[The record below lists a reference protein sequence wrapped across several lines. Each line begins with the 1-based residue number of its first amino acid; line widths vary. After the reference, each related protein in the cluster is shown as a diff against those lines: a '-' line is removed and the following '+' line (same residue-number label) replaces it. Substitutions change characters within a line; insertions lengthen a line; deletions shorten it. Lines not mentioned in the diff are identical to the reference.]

1 MIRIVLA
8 LAALLFLAP
17 VAQAA
22 SFDCAKAATSMEKAI
37 CGSPDLSKADETLA
51 TAYATAIGGLSSAA
65 VDQVKAIQHNW
76 LDYAARVCSDDAQ
89 PISGAYTADQSQ
101 CLAGAY
107 KDRIGSLEASRM
119 LGGYRF
125 YPFERYLV
133 EQDTDADSNSY
144 NKVAT
149 KHFETVKIDGT
160 DDLATAFNA
169 MTEQLRA
176 DYGASTSDA
185 DTPLFVKG
193 TDTLTS
199 GDTTD
204 DIDIT
209 TTVKSVTDYRIT
221 LETTQSWYG
230 HGAAHPNYGIS
241 YAHFLVQEKRPLT
254 ATDIFK
260 GDDWQKTLATLV
272 TDKVKAQLGDSYFAD
287 SESDIPKFVA
297 DTSRWDFSDEGLTV
311 QFQPYE
317 VASYADG
324 AVTVTIPWDQLTDIL
339 ADNGQAIATY

>member
-22 SFDCAKAATSMEKAI
+22 SFDCARAATSMEKAI
-37 CGSPDLSKADETLA
+37 CSSPDLSKEDETLA
-51 TAYATAIGGLSSAA
+51 IAYATAIGGLSAA
-65 VDQVKAIQHNW
+65 ALDQVKAAQHGW
-76 LDYAARVCSDDAQ
+76 LDYAARVCSDDAR
-89 PISGAYTADQSQ
+89 PIAGTYTADQSQ
-101 CLAGAY
+101 CLVGTY
-107 KDRIGSLEASRM
+107 KDRIASLETSRM

-133 EQDTDADSNSY
+133 EQDTDADSNSF

-169 MTEQLRA
+169 MTEQMRA
-176 DYGASTSDA
+176 DYDASSSDG
-185 DTPLFVKG
+185 DTAFFVKG
-193 TDTLTS
+193 TDTLTT

-241 YAHFLVQEKRPLT
+241 YAHFLVQEKRPLK
-254 ATDIFK
+254 ASDIFK
-260 GDDWQKTLATLV
+260 GDDWQKTLTTLV
-272 TDKVKAQLGDSYFAD
+272 TDKVKAQLGDAYFAD
-287 SESDIPKFVA
+287 SESDIPNFVA
-297 DTSRWDFSDEGLTV
+297 DTSRWDFSQEGLIV

-324 AVTVTIPWDQLTDIL
+324 AVTVTIPWDQLTDLL